1 MNIVWHGLS
10 CFEIETKTPAG
21 EASVIVDPYGAAT
34 GLRVRNF
41 EAPLVL
47 ISHEGTDTSGV
58 VGGSPFVIRRPG
70 EYEAKAIFAYGIAAP
85 TKAAPE
91 NVIYRIESE
100 EMYLAHLGALD
111 RELTNGELEQ
121 MKNIDILFVPVGGGR
136 VLTPKLA
143 AEVVNQV
150 EPRVVIPMTYA
161 TDGLKEELAA
171 VSEFFKALG
180 VPKPEETPKFKIAK
194 KDLPQDDMKVV
205 LLSRD

>member
-10 CFEIETKTPAG
+10 CVEIETKTPQG
-21 EASVIVDPYGAAT
+21 DASVIVDPYGAAT
-34 GLRVRNF
+34 GLRVRAF

-47 ISHEGTDTSGV
+47 ISHEGSDTTGAV
-58 VGGSPFVIRRPG
+58 AGSPFIIRRPG

-100 EMYLAHLGALD
+100 EMFLAHLGALD
-111 RELTNGELEQ
+111 RELTNAELEQ

-136 VLTPKLA
+136 VLTPQLA
-143 AEVVNQV
+143 AAVVAQV
-150 EPRVVIPMTYA
+150 EPRVVIPITYA
-161 TDGLKEELAA
+161 TEGLKEQLAT
-171 VSEFFKALG
+171 VGEFFKALG
-180 VPKPEETPKFKIAK
+180 VVAPEETAKFKIAK
-194 KDLPQDDMKVV
+194 KDLPQEDMKVI